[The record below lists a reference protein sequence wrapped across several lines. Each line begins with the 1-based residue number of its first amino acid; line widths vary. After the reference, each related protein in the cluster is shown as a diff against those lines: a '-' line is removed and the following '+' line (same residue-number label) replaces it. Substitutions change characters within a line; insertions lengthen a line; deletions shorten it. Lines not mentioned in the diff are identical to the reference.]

1 VPGSAHGARKIAAT
15 RVANAGATVAQLEA
29 IFGWRGGKATRHV
42 ATDLCAALRS
52 AGPYRAQTGPLM
64 PFSGSRRLRR
74 ASANAARAAAADL
87 VRLRGQYQGS
97 ATGDR
102 CAELHARCSSDYLKA
117 EAALRADFVQ
127 ARSSALARSF
137 ARAPKHRE
145 PFVAMATGSP
155 RPATR
160 RVQNSGRAARQV
172 LHASQPLPLCRRQAR
187 GCGPPCGRW
196 KNGAR

>member
-1 VPGSAHGARKIAAT
+1 LSRPCVSIYRPPGSRTSG
-15 RVANAGATVAQLEA
+15 VG
-29 IFGWRGGKATRHV
+29 FSRGRFQTACLSPSPSKTMSWSG
-42 ATDLCAALRS
+42 
-52 AGPYRAQTGPLM
+52 RAQACCGEC
-64 PFSGSRRLRR
+64 R
-74 ASANAARAAAADL
+74 AANAARAAAADL

-145 PFVAMATGSP
+145 PSVAMATGSP